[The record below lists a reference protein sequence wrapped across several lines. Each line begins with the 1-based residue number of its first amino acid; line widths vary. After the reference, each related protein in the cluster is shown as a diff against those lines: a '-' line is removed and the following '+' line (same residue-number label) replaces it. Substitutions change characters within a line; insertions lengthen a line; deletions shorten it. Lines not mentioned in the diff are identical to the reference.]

1 MIISGREN
9 ITKNTPCREIYE
21 TLVEELSSMAAGGVE
36 SKNQVVNTPQENPF
50 AKNSSSEE
58 TVDTFIP
65 GGSLGVHIKEKANTI
80 FDGISPIELNK
91 IITTIIQIKNRSL
104 GKVTKFCTNTE
115 DFFNFLKLF
124 SQTMRPGISPIESFI
139 QVLEM
144 DKNRAIV
151 EPFAVKYFKV
161 LFYMQK
167 PVTPTFY
174 ELSIVYNMMK
184 IYFKEDPYLKAV
196 VDVII
201 KEFIVHLNTKYV
213 SNTEITL
220 TNSQVYEFTKII
232 KSMINAFNGTVI
244 ELEIEASD
252 ISKIIFVMMC
262 FYFNRNS
269 SVLYDMFGIRELF
282 YCAVRSVYQGHMFA
296 KKLECLISSKLR
308 WRMKME
314 NEEYTCDKVYQT
326 LFKYEYKK
334 IIGKIRYKEH
344 CYSGSLSKSFNGS
357 SHSTSSEKNQRVLI
371 TNIVKTTPKINKK
384 KEKYAFSPLSR
395 RIGDSLKKKESLD
408 SKRKLKF
415 DV

>member
-1 MIISGREN
+1 MMISGREN
-9 ITKNTPCREIYE
+9 ITKNTSCREIYE
-21 TLVEELSSMAAGGVE
+21 LLIEELSSMAAGDAK

-65 GGSLGVHIKEKANTI
+65 VGSLQVHIKEKANTV
-80 FDGISPIELNK
+80 FDGISQIELNK
-91 IITTIIQIKNRSL
+91 LITTIIQIKNRSL
-104 GKVTKFCTNTE
+104 GKIAKFCSNTE

-124 SQTMRPGISPIESFI
+124 CQTMRLGISPVESFI

-144 DKNRAIV
+144 DKNRSIV

-167 PVTPTFY
+167 PVAPSFY

-184 IYFKEDPYLKAV
+184 VYFKEDPYLKAV

-201 KEFIVHLNTKYV
+201 KEFIIHLNTKYTCN
-213 SNTEITL
+213 SEIIL
-220 TNSQVYEFTKII
+220 TNQEVYEFTKII
-232 KSMINAFNGTVI
+232 TSMINAFNGTVV
-244 ELEIEASD
+244 ELEIEATD

-262 FYFNRNS
+262 FYFNRNK
-269 SVLYDMFGIRELF
+269 SVLYDMFGVRELF
-282 YCAVRSVYQGHMFA
+282 YCAVRSVYQGHAFA

-334 IIGKIRYKEH
+334 IVGKVRSKEH
-344 CYSGSLSKSFNGS
+344 SYSGSLSKNFNGS

-371 TNIVKTTPKINKK
+371 TNIVQTTPKINKK

-395 RIGDSLKKKESLD
+395 RIGESLEKKESLD